1 MRIHSKPI
9 LYVHLGYYIGDVP
22 SFSIQNAVFHKSHT
36 KILPMD
42 SFLKWNY
49 RPLVRNF
56 SEKRSP
62 LQVFTCDV
70 GEFSEEIFYRG
81 HSYNCFC
88 MKRKVK

>member
-56 SEKRSP
+56 SEKGVHCRCLPVTLENFQKKFFIEDIRITAS
-62 LQVFTCDV
+62 V
-70 GEFSEEIFYRG
+70 
-81 HSYNCFC
+81 
-88 MKRKVK
+88 